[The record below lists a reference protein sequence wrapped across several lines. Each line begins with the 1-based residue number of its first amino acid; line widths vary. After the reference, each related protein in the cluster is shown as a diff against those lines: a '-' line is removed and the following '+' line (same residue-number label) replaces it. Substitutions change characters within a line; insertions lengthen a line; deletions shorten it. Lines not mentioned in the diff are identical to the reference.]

1 MGVSVY
7 SYPTTSPN
15 DVAGL
20 KKILKNIPI
29 SEIGRIALL
38 GKTEGPATINDYS
51 RELALEAAERAIMQY
66 GGEQLLS
73 RTTSIFSTGCEGI
86 LSPLVYVLI
95 STPNEKVQK
104 NGPPQLVMGG
114 AQTRKLNPKEL
125 ITNIQV
131 EEVAAAVDMAKK
143 EAGLKSDET
152 SLVFVKS
159 PILTPNDAALTGDP
173 QVMARAGI
181 SGLSRG
187 AAALGVALA
196 LDEID
201 QQILE
206 QPIIGQDFS
215 HYATRAMTFSG
226 TEVKHC
232 EVLVLGNRPGIK
244 GTSRIYSKQLTD
256 ILDIAS
262 LKDLFCQA
270 GCSLNIKGELQD
282 NSIIQAVMLKAG
294 VAPDGYLRGERTTVY
309 QSELD
314 ADKHMRAA
322 ASGVVG
328 SLLGTGRIF
337 VSGGSEHQAIP
348 GGGIC
353 ACIVNTK

>member
-1 MGVSVY
+1 MSVSVFNY
-7 SYPTTSPN
+7 STSSPD

-20 KKILKNIPI
+20 KKILENLTIPRI
-29 SEIGRIALL
+29 ERIALL

-51 RELALEAAERAIMQY
+51 RELALESAEKTIKNF
-66 GGEQLLS
+66 GGKDLLS

-86 LSPLVYVLI
+86 LSPSVYVLI
-95 STPNEKVQK
+95 SIVDEAVAK

-114 AQTRKLNPKEL
+114 AQTRELKPTEL
-125 ITNIQV
+125 ITRTHV
-131 EEVAAAVDMAKK
+131 KVVADAVNVAMR
-143 EAGLKSDET
+143 EAGLGVDET
-152 SLVFVKS
+152 VLVFVKS
-159 PILTPNDAALTGDP
+159 PILMPNDAALTGDP
-173 QVMARAGI
+173 AVMARAGI

-196 LDEID
+196 LGEVEGKAID
-201 QQILE
+201 H
-206 QPIIGQDFS
+206 PIIGQDFS
-215 HYATRAMTFSG
+215 HHATRAMTFSG
-226 TEVKHC
+226 TELRHC
-232 EVLVLGNRPGIK
+232 EVLVLGNRTGIK

-256 ILDIAS
+256 ILDTPA

-270 GCSLNIKGELQD
+270 GCKLDEIGELTD
-282 NSIIQAVMLKAG
+282 NNKIEAVMLKAG
-294 VAPDGYLRGERTTVY
+294 VAADGYVRGERTTVY

-353 ACIVNTK
+353 ACIADTR